1 MGGGDAGAASN
12 AVAAEKAVAK
22 TPLPKHDDGKEKLKD
37 PGFEI
42 SPNWGI
48 GWGCQGCVGVP
59 VTDDVKTGKR
69 AMKIT
74 QRQDTWAGPVQS
86 LKYGAHIMKNVVY
99 TAQIWVKSLGS
110 DSDMDTYELTVKVDY
125 R

>member
-1 MGGGDAGAASN
+1 MASSGSSAN
-12 AVAAEKAVAK
+12 STLWK
-22 TPLPKHDDGKEKLKD
+22 DGIEFFARALVMSLKCS
-37 PGFEI
+37 G
-42 SPNWGI
+42 
-48 GWGCQGCVGVP
+48 QGCVGVP

-86 LKYGAHIMKNVVY
+86 LKYGAHIIKNVVY
-99 TAQIWVKSLGS
+99 TAQIWVKSLGK

>member
-1 MGGGDAGAASN
+1 MGGGDAGATSN

-99 TAQIWVKSLGS
+99 TAQIWVKSLGA